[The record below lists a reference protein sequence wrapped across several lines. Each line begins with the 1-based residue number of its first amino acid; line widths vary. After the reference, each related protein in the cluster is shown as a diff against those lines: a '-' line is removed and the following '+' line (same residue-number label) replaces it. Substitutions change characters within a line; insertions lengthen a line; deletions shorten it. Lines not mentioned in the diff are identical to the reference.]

1 MELQPGCT
9 RWAQPD
15 TLQIH
20 RHMLLYTDLSCCS
33 PHMLLQ
39 VHACCHSVPC
49 GAYLHAAASHCL
61 PPWCA
66 PVHPSNVTQ
75 NVSDLSVHGQLR
87 IAQGLLARLPA
98 ALPSEKVPTLLQAIA
113 CCLDHPNLC
122 RVLGK
127 IAAPHALV
135 LRLVHGQPL
144 ALKPDF
150 SSLLRCRWPP
160 GATFSE
166 SYVHQVACGCSAAMQ
181 SLTQLGVAHGDL
193 YAHNLLAD
201 AEGEAVLCDYGE
213 QADSGSV

>member
-1 MELQPGCT
+1 MS
-9 RWAQPD
+9 RAV
-15 TLQIH
+15 
-20 RHMLLYTDLSCCS
+20 LLFSLTCCYRSMPAATVS
-33 PHMLLQ
+33 PVLHGHLLLQ
-39 VHACCHSVPC
+39 ATACQLELGHPC
-49 GAYLHAAASHCL
+49 NPTRDS
-61 PPWCA
+61 
-66 PVHPSNVTQ
+66 SD
-75 NVSDLSVHGQLR
+75 SDLAVYGTLKIGS
-87 IAQGLLARLPA
+87 GLPTGLPA
-98 ALPSEKVPTLLQAIA
+98 AQLSDKMPTLLQAIE
-113 CCLDHPNLC
+113 CCLDHPSLC

-166 SYVHQVACGCSAAMQ
+166 SFVHRVACGCSAAMQ

-213 QADSGSV
+213 QADLSSV

>member
-1 MELQPGCT
+1 M
-9 RWAQPD
+9 
-15 TLQIH
+15 
-20 RHMLLYTDLSCCS
+20 
-33 PHMLLQ
+33 
-39 VHACCHSVPC
+39 
-49 GAYLHAAASHCL
+49 
-61 PPWCA
+61 
-66 PVHPSNVTQ
+66 
-75 NVSDLSVHGQLR
+75 
-87 IAQGLLARLPA
+87 
-98 ALPSEKVPTLLQAIA
+98 PTLPQAIA

-127 IAAPHALV
+127 IDAPHALV
-135 LRLVHGQPL
+135 LRLVDGQPL

-166 SYVHQVACGCSAAMQ
+166 SYVHRVACGCSAAMQ

-213 QADSGSV
+213 QADSSSA